1 MACHVRRET
10 LRLAISL
17 SCKSHAADMA
27 SHVPTNT
34 RVAAIA
40 MIHDIFNRLEQQEQA
55 LRGARILAPVLAGRT
70 VSVRVAGVAC
80 SLKIESEDTAAP
92 RGFGVLEAQSNVA
105 AKWLRPATR
114 AEREKYLALLPR
126 VRFIALERGRGGWAA
141 FPAGQGS
148 GNFSLSGAAWVREV
162 EEGVQAFDTV
172 LARFD
177 GSHFWFEAPDAKRSP
192 ALAAFLRESLAGE
205 VAPETLRK
213 KDLSG
218 GERAAYALAFYGPP
232 PEPEAMTPE
241 FASPIG
247 PTPNEIDARWRGV
260 GNEAGAR
267 LARSVA
273 HGGGR
278 LVSYIER
285 DGVYS
290 VTYAFGERTHTST
303 VRASDLAVQTSGI
316 CLSGR
321 DGDFDLASLVGVMQ
335 EAARVQPWQFDEYDY

>member
-1 MACHVRRET
+1 
-10 LRLAISL
+10 
-17 SCKSHAADMA
+17 
-27 SHVPTNT
+27 
-34 RVAAIA
+34 
-40 MIHDIFNRLEQQEQA
+40 MIHDIFNRLEKQENA

-70 VSVRVAGVAC
+70 VSIRVAGVVC
-80 SLKIESEDTAAP
+80 NLKIEAENTGAP
-92 RGFGVLEAQSNVA
+92 RGFGVLEAQSNTV

-126 VRFIALERGRGGWAA
+126 LRFIALERGRGGWAG
-141 FPAGQGS
+141 FPAGQG
-148 GNFSLSGAAWVREV
+148 GGKFSLAGAAWVREV

-177 GSHFWFEAPDAKRSP
+177 GAHFWFEASDTQRSP
-192 ALAAFLRESLAGE
+192 ALAAYLRESLAGE

-218 GERAAYALAFYGPP
+218 QERAAYALAFYGPP
-232 PEPEAMTPE
+232 SEPEPVAPE
-241 FASPIG
+241 FAL
-247 PTPNEIDARWRGV
+247 PTCEAPDEIDPHWRG
-260 GNEAGAR
+260 GTGTGAR

-290 VTYAFGERTHTST
+290 VTYSFGERTHTST

-321 DGDFDLASLVGVMQ
+321 DGDFDLTSLVGVMQ